1 MEDQKN
7 ANKKKKWPFIVGGI
21 IVVLL
26 IMAYIY
32 AFVLTNAGAWML
44 SMAKRDSEEMK
55 ISYTSAAETVEE
67 IADEGMVLLLNND
80 NLLPLPENSKLNVF
94 GMRSTQL
101 VYTGGGSVA
110 ADSTKAI
117 RLEDA
122 LRDVGGFELNDELL
136 YLYYNYYKN
145 GKIST
150 KEVAAP
156 GNKSESEFIEG
167 ASINVLP
174 EVPSDAFFDASVT
187 TSGKNVIENAKEF
200 SDVAVITISRAG
212 SESAD
217 YSPREL
223 QLSEEERALVEDVTS
238 NFDNVILLLNS
249 AHTIEL
255 GFVEEFPQIKSVI
268 LMSYPGE
275 AGANTVAKILNGSV
289 NPSGRLSDTYLYN
302 NLDHP
307 AANNFN
313 ELLEDGTWNR
323 NGYSYADQPQ
333 VDNIPFMVT
342 IGLPKTAAVGYT
354 QHYAEGIYVGY
365 RYFETRHDT
374 DDTFNYDEVVQFPFG
389 YGLSYTT
396 FEQNIVDFDEN
407 NGEIS
412 VRVSVKNTGDVAGK
426 DVVQIYYNPPYTGKI
441 EKSTANL
448 VSFMKSNEIQ
458 PGDTEIYTLTFDVED
473 MASYDYV
480 TNKAYVLEKGNYEIM
495 LKENSHDL
503 IASETYKVKD
513 DIIYNDENDGKRESD
528 LVVATNQFD
537 DASFH
542 IDEYLTRDW
551 EETSRAFTGPKESDY
566 VITDE
571 IYDALVFEKET
582 DEELGVAGQAIPEYG
597 VVLSETIKLS
607 DMKDVPLDDPKW
619 DEFIS
624 QLTLDELIET
634 VVEGAY
640 VTNQIDRLGVPMSK
654 TPDGALSLGAHAYSG
669 PVMGNNNAGVIYPS
683 PSLIACTFNPNM
695 AQLQGE
701 SVANEALALGYNGW
715 YAPAM
720 NIHRTPFD
728 GRIAEYYSEDP
739 VLSGVMASNVI
750 GACTENGVWATA
762 KHFALH
768 DRQSNAREE
777 MLKFVNEQAFREIYL
792 KPFEM
797 SVKDGNAFGV
807 MSAFDYIGLDWIG
820 ADDGLLTNVLRNEWG
835 FNGVVITDAASYP
848 HMDIVRMMN
857 HSGDLYLAGQVFL
870 AADRTPFNQ
879 LKEYAADPETEV
891 STIISLQRASK
902 NVMYMVS
909 RTYFVE

>member
-1 MEDQKN
+1 MEEQK
-7 ANKKKKWPFIVGGI
+7 KTKTKKKWPFIVGGI
-21 IVVLL
+21 VVILL
-26 IMAYIY
+26 IIAYIY
-32 AFVLTNAGAWML
+32 AFVLTNAGAWIF
-44 SMAKRDSEEMK
+44 SMFKSDSEEMK
-55 ISYTSAAETVEE
+55 VSYTSAAATVED
-67 IADEGMVLLLNND
+67 IADEGMVLLQNND
-80 NLLPLPENSKLNVF
+80 DLLPLPENSKLNVF

-110 ADSTKAI
+110 ADSSKAI

-136 YLYYNYYKN
+136 YMYYNYYKN

-150 KEVAAP
+150 KEVTAP

-174 EVPSDAFFDASVT
+174 EVPTEAFFDTSVT
-187 TSGKNVIENAKEF
+187 NSGKTVMENAQEF

-223 QLSEEERALVEDVTS
+223 QLSEEERKLVEDVTS
-238 NFDNVILLLNS
+238 NFENVILLLNS

-255 GFVEEFPQIKSVI
+255 GFLEEFPQIKSVI

-275 AGANTVAKILNGSV
+275 AGANTVAKILNGTV

-323 NGYSYADQPQ
+323 SGYSYENQPQ
-333 VDNIPFMVT
+333 VPNIPFMVT
-342 IGLPKTAAVGYT
+342 MGLPKTAAVGFT

-374 DDTFNYDEVVQFPFG
+374 DDTFNYDDVVQFPFG

-396 FEQNIVDFDEN
+396 FEQDIVGFDEKD
-407 NGEIS
+407 GEIN
-412 VRVSVKNTGDVAGK
+412 VRVSVENTGDVAGK
-426 DVVQIYYNPPYTGKI
+426 DVIQIYYNPPYTGNI

-473 MASYDYV
+473 MASYDYIN
-480 TNKAYVLEKGNYEIM
+480 NKAYVLEAGDYEIM

-503 IASETYKVKD
+503 IASETYEIKD
-513 DIIYNDENDGKRESD
+513 DIIYNDDNNGKRESD

-551 EETSRAFTGPKESDY
+551 DETSRAFTGPKETDY
-566 VITDE
+566 IVTDE
-571 IYDALVFEKET
+571 INNALVFEKET
-582 DEELGVAGQAIPEYG
+582 DSELGFAGQEVPEYG
-597 VVLSETIKLS
+597 VVLEETIALS
-607 DMKDVPLDDPKW
+607 DMKNVEFDDPKW

-624 QLTLDELIET
+624 QFTIDELIET

-640 VTNQIDRLGVPMSK
+640 VTNEIDRLGVPMSK

-701 SVANEALALGYNGW
+701 SVANEAIALGYNGW

-739 VLSGVMASNVI
+739 MLSGVMASNVI
-750 GACTENGVWATA
+750 GACTENGVWTTA
-762 KHFALH
+762 KHLALH

-777 MLKFVNEQAFREIYL
+777 MLKFVNEQAYREIYL

-807 MSAFDYIGLDWIG
+807 MTAFDYIGLDWMG
-820 ADDGLLTNVLRNEWG
+820 ADDGLLKNVLREEWG

-857 HSGDLYLAGQVFL
+857 HGGDLYLAGQVFL
-870 AADRTPFNQ
+870 AADKTPYNQ
-879 LKEYAADPETEV
+879 LKDYVADPETEI
-891 STIISLQRASK
+891 STVTNLQRASK
-902 NVMYMVS
+902 DVMYMVS